1 MFAISP
7 AQQLQYRAAL
17 HDKQRRESIS
27 VLVVEDQPLLRR
39 VLAEILHRE
48 CLIDEAEN
56 ISGAWRHYL
65 NRAHDI
71 VFIDIGLTDGSG
83 HDLAE
88 NIRKLEPSA
97 HIIMA
102 TASGA
107 PADRKTAEHNRT
119 NGYIT
124 KPYTR
129 QIICD
134 HVAAYRLRRT
144 A

>member
-1 MFAISP
+1 MFAITP

-17 HDKQRRESIS
+17 HDKPRRKGIS

-39 VLAEILHRE
+39 LLAEILHRE
-48 CLIDEAEN
+48 CLIDEAESLAN
-56 ISGAWRHYL
+56 AWQQYL

-71 VFIDIGLTDGSG
+71 VFVDIGLTDGSG
-83 HDLAE
+83 HDLAAS
-88 NIRKLEPSA
+88 IRQLEPSA

-102 TASGA
+102 TASSA
-107 PADRKTAEHNRT
+107 AADRSLAEHNRA

-129 QIICD
+129 QTICD
-134 HVAAYRLRRT
+134 HVAAYRLRRSD
-144 A
+144 